1 MKVDMENY
9 NLIEEQ
15 VNGDVEKE
23 NIEYLVKE
31 ML

>member
-1 MKVDMENY
+1 MKGDMENY

-23 NIEYLVKE
+23 NIEYLLKE

>member
-15 VNGDVEKE
+15 VNEDVEKE
-23 NIEYLVKE
+23 NIEYLLKE

>member
-9 NLIEEQ
+9 NLIDEQ

-23 NIEYLVKE
+23 NIEYLLKE

>member
-15 VNGDVEKE
+15 VNGEVEKE
-23 NIEYLVKE
+23 NIEYLLKE

>member
-23 NIEYLVKE
+23 NIEYLLKE